1 MARNGATEDDVRKQL
16 SDTLVRLE
24 EVLGRYATPA
34 VKDRVTEARRLLL
47 EQRAPRLAVVGRRGS
62 GKSSLIN
69 ALLGEKVA
77 ELGHEK
83 AQTGRA
89 TWFELRGRRGAL
101 DVLDTRGFQEG
112 SLPEATDGA
121 PSAMGSIGKALRTKA
136 PDVIVFLVRASDVD
150 SAIDEDVRL
159 LCQLACE
166 NDAHHG
172 GSSPVVALVTHC
184 DQVEPQGV
192 RLHAFSEESAEDV
205 SEKMARIRTIEQH
218 LERKL
223 RSFSELRDRVVLVLG
238 VSTYQSWRQDNSR
251 RADERWR
258 VDRLLEYL
266 FEELPREAQLEFARF
281 ARVRKF
287 QHDIAGTLTVTFGG
301 ACAAMA
307 AAPIPIADI
316 VSITSAQATLVLAIG
331 YLSGRH
337 LSMRSAAEF
346 LGALGTNVGAA
357 FAFREA
363 ARALLKLVA
372 PGAGTLVSSAVAY
385 AGTVSVGK
393 AAAAYFIEGVS
404 LEKAKRVFDGVLARF
419 KS

>member
-1 MARNGATEDDVRKQL
+1 VRKQL

-24 EVLGRYATPA
+24 EVLGRYTTSA
-34 VKDRVTEARRLLL
+34 VKDRVTEARKLLL

-83 AQTGRA
+83 AQTGRPV
-89 TWFELRGRRGAL
+89 WFELRGRRGAL

-112 SLPEATDGA
+112 SPPEATDGA
-121 PSAMGSIGKALRTKA
+121 PSAIGSIRQALRAKA

-150 SAIDEDVRL
+150 SAIDEDVTL
-159 LCQLACE
+159 LSQLLRE
-166 NDAHHG
+166 NDAHDG
-172 GSSPVVALVTHC
+172 GSLPVLALVTHC

-192 RLHAFSEESAEDV
+192 RLHAPSEESAEGV
-205 SEKMARIRTIEQH
+205 AEKMARIQTIERH
-218 LERKL
+218 LETKL
-223 RSFSELRDRVVLVLG
+223 RAVSELRDRVVLVLG
-238 VSTYQSWRQDNSR
+238 VSTYQSWRPDNSR

-266 FEELPREAQLEFARF
+266 FEELPREARLEFARF

-287 QHDIAGTLTVTFGG
+287 QHDIARTLTVTFGG

-307 AAPIPIADI
+307 AAPIPVADI

-346 LGALGTNVGAA
+346 LGALGANVGAA

-363 ARALLKLVA
+363 ARALVKSVA

-404 LEKAKRVFDGVLARF
+404 LEKAKRVFDGVLTRF
-419 KS
+419 KN